1 MRKNKVSFK
10 QILLKNGKLIFLILL
25 LIAILNVIKVVCPY
39 VFRSILD
46 GYLIKDTTVSISLGT
61 LLIAY
66 IALQFATPIFE
77 YIKDLT
83 VSKTTRNVIQ
93 QVRDTLFGIL
103 IRYKMTTYQKY
114 TSSNLYTRMTYDVND
129 MSELFGSTVPKIL
142 SNVVYVLGMIVVMLG
157 IDVTLGILGIGI
169 MIVLGVISF
178 FFVKKLNVCNNNIL
192 KQTDQINLQYSEFY
206 NSHKLNYI
214 FDLENRNAEKQE
226 ALYNKK
232 LAFREK
238 YIFINTFFRPVVTLV
253 EAMAIFLIVHF
264 SLNLDISLGTIYIFA
279 YYIQECFK
287 PLRQI
292 AQDFE
297 KIGSAMISVKRV
309 NELFQ
314 NKEQEENIFQGEE
327 IENITGDIVFEQV
340 SFKYEE
346 EYILKDVNL
355 ILKQGTKVAIAGKT
369 GAGKTTLINLLM
381 KTYEPKEGR
390 ITIGGKDIKRIA
402 SNSIRKNISYISQD
416 TYIFEDSIRK
426 NIILNSSEI
435 TDEMIQT
442 VIHEMGVESIFE
454 KLENGLDEKINT
466 SRMSKGELQ
475 IIAFIRAIVHK
486 ANIYIFD
493 EPTSNI
499 DLKTEKM
506 IQDMINKIAETK
518 TVIIIAHRKA
528 TIKDA
533 EKLIYLKDG
542 KVDIIINK
550 KKQEDLITI

>member
-1 MRKNKVSFK
+1 MKENKVSFK
-10 QILLKNGKLIFLILL
+10 QIFFKNGKLIFLILV
-25 LIAILNVIKVVCPY
+25 LIAILNIIKVVCPY

-46 GYLIKDTTVSISLGT
+46 GYLIKDTAVSVSLGT

-66 IALQFATPIFE
+66 MLLQFATPVFE
-77 YIKDLT
+77 YIKDII

-93 QVRDTLFGIL
+93 QVRNTLFGIL
-103 IRYKMTTYQKY
+103 IRYKMKTYQSY
-114 TSSNLYTRMTYDVND
+114 TSSNLYTRMTSDVND
-129 MSELFGSTVPKIL
+129 MSELFGSTMPKIL

-157 IDVTLGILGIGI
+157 INITLGILGIGI
-169 MIVLGVISF
+169 MIALATISF
-178 FFVKKLNVCNNNIL
+178 LFVKQLNRCNNNIL

-214 FDLENRNAEKQE
+214 FDLGKKNVQKQE
-226 ALYNKK
+226 GLYNKK

-238 YIFINTFFRPVVTLV
+238 YIFINTFFRPTVTLV
-253 EAMAIFLIVHF
+253 EAIAIFMIVHF
-264 SLNLDISLGTIYIFA
+264 SLNLTISLGTIYIFA

-287 PLRQI
+287 PLREI

-314 NKEQEENIFQGEE
+314 NKEEEENIFQGEE
-327 IENITGDIVFEQV
+327 IEDLTGDIIFEQV
-340 SFKYEE
+340 GFKYENE
-346 EYILKDVNL
+346 DVLKDVNL

-381 KTYEPKEGR
+381 RTYDLNEGR
-390 ITIGGKDIKRIA
+390 ITIGGKDIRKIA
-402 SNSIRKNISYISQD
+402 INSIRKNISYISQD

-426 NIILNSSEI
+426 NIILNSKEI
-435 TDEMIQT
+435 TDEMIYA
-442 VIHEMGVESIFE
+442 VIKQMGVESIFA
-454 KLENGLDEKINT
+454 KLEKGLDEKIST

-499 DLKTEKM
+499 DLKTEKI
-506 IQDMINKIAETK
+506 IQDMINKIAKTK

-542 KVDIIINK
+542 KVDIIINRTK
-550 KKQEDLITI
+550 EENMVTI